1 MILLFPSRNDVRQ
14 VNEGLP
20 VSLQVATMAQEILY
34 QNWGFSLGR
43 YRSNIPNAGQGV
55 HVVKGCIKAG
65 QITSLY
71 PGMSVGSTYC
81 SCVSHLRFELVSSSQ
96 TVRPYFQIQYIHDPN
111 DTETKFQ
118 L

>member
-1 MILLFPSRNDVRQ
+1 MCICISHDTCVNTQYIGIMVVLFPGRYDVRQ
-14 VNEGLP
+14 VKEGLP
-20 VSLQVATMAQEILY
+20 VSPQVATMAQEVLY

-71 PGMSVGSTYC
+71 PGRSVGSAYC
-81 SCVSHLRFELVSSSQ
+81 SRVS
-96 TVRPYFQIQYIHDPN
+96 FQV
-111 DTETKFQ
+111 
-118 L
+118 